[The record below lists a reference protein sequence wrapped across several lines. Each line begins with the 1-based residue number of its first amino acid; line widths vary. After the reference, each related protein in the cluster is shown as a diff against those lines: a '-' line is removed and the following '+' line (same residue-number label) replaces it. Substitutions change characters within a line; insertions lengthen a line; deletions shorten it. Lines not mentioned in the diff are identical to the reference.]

1 MYISAKSGHVPPSLS
16 ASQSRLSSKLT
27 LLRASSLRTGLVSS
41 MASGLVMSVVSHIF
55 DNDSTQAVRDEDDW
69 KLITSRRSVI
79 LSLYKNVTQG

>member
-1 MYISAKSGHVPPSLS
+1 
-16 ASQSRLSSKLT
+16 
-27 LLRASSLRTGLVSS
+27 
-41 MASGLVMSVVSHIF
+41 MSVVSHIF